1 MTPTL
6 IGLFSKNYLKR
17 EAYHVTLLI
26 KQRAKDTGLIRN
38 FKHKGLETFFKTGS
52 TKGIQAEHAAKL
64 GRILRALNVAQ
75 APAEL
80 DFPGFRPHPLK
91 GDLAGYWS
99 ITVNKNWRVIFV
111 FVGVDTDLVD
121 YLDYHDK

>member
-1 MTPTL
+1 M
-6 IGLFSKNYLKR
+6 KR
-17 EAYHVTLLI
+17 EARHVTLSI
-26 KQRAKDTGLIRN
+26 KQRAKDTCLIRN

-80 DFPGFRPHPLK
+80 DFPGFRLHPLK

>member
-1 MTPTL
+1 M
-6 IGLFSKNYLKR
+6 
-17 EAYHVTLLI
+17 
-26 KQRAKDTGLIRN
+26 IRN

-52 TKGIQAEHAAKL
+52 TRGIQAEHAAKL

-75 APAEL
+75 DPAEL
-80 DFPGFRPHPLK
+80 DFPGFRLHPLK

-99 ITVNKNWRVIFV
+99 ITVNKNWRIIFV